1 MIEFSL
7 NGRMM
12 DVSTEHQL
20 SAALAVADAELVFDL
35 SVAVPDGSAMFMLR
49 NASDAW
55 LMHLREPGDAG
66 ARSSGDTTRQGDIS
80 YTLSN
85 GQVDQYPSSWCLDV
99 EQCYKAVAYFC
110 VNQGAAPDWVTWVE
124 GG

>member
-1 MIEFSL
+1 MASSGGGEAGHRRRLAVWRRAGFGRGVRTAPLSSAAEGGPMIEFSL

-20 SAALAVADAELVFDL
+20 SAALDVADAELVFDL

-66 ARSSGDTTRQGDIS
+66 
-80 YTLSN
+80 
-85 GQVDQYPSSWCLDV
+85 
-99 EQCYKAVAYFC
+99 
-110 VNQGAAPDWVTWVE
+110 
-124 GG
+124 